1 MEKNT
6 FIEFKGEI
14 LSERPKNFEQAS
26 VYDKDI
32 MFIKAVAIEEGIN
45 LNNALFERTEL
56 HKSLSSF
63 TGKPLRI
70 LLKEGKPSGHGF
82 NPMTGKFDKEVEQIG
97 YIYDVSAEVVSING
111 EVISVTYDDFHE
123 LDKYDGKYRVVVH
136 IAMWQGLYPEVS
148 RTLRDL
154 HENGELA
161 FSIEATRDY
170 ELLENGVR
178 RCFNILFNALAV
190 VKTPAFENAR
200 SIMVAELLNTQEQGG
215 TKSMDFEKL
224 YKDEVAKT
232 ASLETEVASLSEKVT
247 DLSAELAEL
256 KGTVAE
262 KDAEIASVQSER
274 DSLKQVVE
282 TAEKERVGEERFV
295 KLSKYGEVA
304 KSKEELAE
312 MTKEDFVETLIEA
325 VEGYK
330 PEVASANSNETDDI
344 IGVNFH
350 KKKENAG
357 NKEKLMGLLTGF
369 GK

>member
-1 MEKNT
+1 MERKT

-14 LSERPKNFEQAS
+14 LSKQPENFEQAS

-32 MFIKAVAIEEGIN
+32 MFIKAVAIEEGLN

-97 YIYDVSAEVVSING
+97 YIYNVSAEVVSPSG
-111 EVISVTYDDFHE
+111 EVADVTYEDFHD
-123 LDKYDGKYRVVVH
+123 LDKYDGKYRVVVY
-136 IAMWQGLYPEVS
+136 IAMWQGIYPEVAS
-148 RTLRDL
+148 MLRQL
-154 HENGELA
+154 HSDGALA
-161 FSIEATRDY
+161 FSIEATREY
-170 ELLENGVR
+170 ELLDGGVR
-178 RCFNILFNALAV
+178 RCFDILFNALAV
-190 VKTPAFENAR
+190 VKTPAFESAR

-215 TKSMDFEKL
+215 TNSMEFEKL

-232 ASLETEVASLSEKVT
+232 ASLETEIASVQSQLT
-247 DLSAELAEL
+247 DLTAELAEL

-262 KDAEIASVQSER
+262 KDAEIASVVSER
-274 DSLKQVVE
+274 DGFKAVVE
-282 TAEKERVGEERFV
+282 TAEKEKVGAERFA
-295 KLSKYGEVA
+295 KLSKYGEVP

-312 MTKEDFVETLIEA
+312 MTKEDFVESLIEA
-325 VEGYK
+325 VEAYK
-330 PEVASANSNETDDI
+330 PEVASANKENSEDL
-344 IGVNFH
+344 IGVDFVQ
-350 KKKENAG
+350 KKENAD
-357 NKEKLMGLLTGF
+357 NKAKLMGLLTGF